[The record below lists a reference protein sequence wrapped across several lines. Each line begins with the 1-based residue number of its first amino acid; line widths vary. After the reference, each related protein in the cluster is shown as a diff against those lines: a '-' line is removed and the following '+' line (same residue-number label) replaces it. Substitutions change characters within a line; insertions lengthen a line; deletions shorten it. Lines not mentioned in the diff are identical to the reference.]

1 MTELFQND
9 DNSAV
14 SEPVTI
20 EDKNYLEDLV
30 GEDKKFK
37 SVEDLAKGKAESDAF
52 IRKLQEEN
60 EGMRQELKTR
70 ISLQEFMDKQEQMRK
85 NESANSVPENTT
97 SESSAETKTTNQSN
111 FKPEDIEKLLEKKLA
126 EREQQS
132 NTQRN
137 MAAVVNRLKEVW
149 GPNYTAELRKQA
161 REIGVGEEFLTD
173 IARTQP
179 SAFFK
184 LINVEA
190 KSNVTDA
197 PPRSVTNSAA
207 TMGSQDGVKNMSY
220 YNKIKEKDPNL
231 YWSVTMQNEMHKQ
244 AQRLGE
250 EFFN

>member
-85 NESANSVPENTT
+85 NEPANSVPENTT

-149 GPNYTAELRKQA
+149 GPNYTAELR
-161 REIGVGEEFLTD
+161 
-173 IARTQP
+173 
-179 SAFFK
+179 
-184 LINVEA
+184 
-190 KSNVTDA
+190 
-197 PPRSVTNSAA
+197 
-207 TMGSQDGVKNMSY
+207 
-220 YNKIKEKDPNL
+220 
-231 YWSVTMQNEMHKQ
+231 
-244 AQRLGE
+244 
-250 EFFN
+250 